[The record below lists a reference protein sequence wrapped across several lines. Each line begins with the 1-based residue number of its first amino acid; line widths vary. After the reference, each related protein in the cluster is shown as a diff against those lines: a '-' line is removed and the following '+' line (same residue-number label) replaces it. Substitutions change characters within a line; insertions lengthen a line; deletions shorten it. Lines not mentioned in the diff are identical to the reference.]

1 MRTFS
6 TSKRR
11 RTMERN
17 HRKLMELGLVGHEQY
32 APPHPPHRRP
42 PKVAEKRAGK
52 RAQPSK
58 PVAAV
63 PMAAVRR
70 SLRAR
75 KETAPKYAEDTVGY
89 DDQIDRFGKR
99 PRRSCTGAAPP
110 TGGGEHGQKLQK
122 QALPLPEFTRARP
135 RESKPLPPDSSR
147 NLECDIPMLV
157 EEYLGRS
164 FPAFGKAP
172 VMELSTKSR
181 SPKFS
186 RMSGVTEWKN
196 AVFLWVN
203 VDEGE
208 GYANLFERILPAA
221 AVSGTGE
228 TGCFAAEG
236 PPKRAVLGEKRTTQE
251 PGKPDWE
258 GRDTTEKMAVDGE
271 QNDSTFDAALSEE
284 LRMTWY
290 AGGRMVPE
298 SALIRRLLKCSE
310 TGGDCEAAESAVVS
324 LATPD
329 DDKLEGGVS
338 VSCQQGGFSVRPRQ
352 GGEGSTRNTA
362 KATVDLT
369 ETAAVAA
376 EVGPNDATS
385 THRVRAQPESAPH
398 KQAKN
403 DGEGSCKSTDTAV
416 ESAAGKLGYA
426 EHWSA
431 ERPVRFVWRL
441 LDARKL
447 ALQPDFGS
455 IVEAAGIAG
464 GGVKLET

>member
-1 MRTFS
+1 
-6 TSKRR
+6 
-11 RTMERN
+11 
-17 HRKLMELGLVGHEQY
+17 
-32 APPHPPHRRP
+32 
-42 PKVAEKRAGK
+42 
-52 RAQPSK
+52 
-58 PVAAV
+58 
-63 PMAAVRR
+63 
-70 SLRAR
+70 
-75 KETAPKYAEDTVGY
+75 
-89 DDQIDRFGKR
+89 
-99 PRRSCTGAAPP
+99 
-110 TGGGEHGQKLQK
+110 
-122 QALPLPEFTRARP
+122 
-135 RESKPLPPDSSR
+135 
-147 NLECDIPMLV
+147 
-157 EEYLGRS
+157 
-164 FPAFGKAP
+164 
-172 VMELSTKSR
+172 
-181 SPKFS
+181 
-186 RMSGVTEWKN
+186 MSGVTEWKN

-416 ESAAGKLGYA
+416 ESAAGKSAVRVVTADATDQMENGRGSDSSSSNNGSGSSRCKDAVLLFCRRPKEPYVFCGRLGYA